1 MIQRLLAIW
10 SLVLLPFL
18 NPAYTSG
25 RSWFTDCQSLAWRI
39 LSITLL
45 ECEMSPSMWQFEHSL
60 ALEWKLT
67 FSSPMA
73 TAEFFKFAGMLSAAS
88 SFTASS
94 FRIWNSSTGIPSPP
108 LALLV
113 VMLPEAHLT
122 SHSRM
127 SGSRSVIPPWWFSGL
142 WRSFLYSSCVFLLPL
157 LLPLLG
163 PYHFSLLLC
172 PSLHEMFPWYL
183 KFFLKIL
190 FSSIS
195 LHWSLR
201 NAYLLSLLGILWN
214 SAFKCVYLSFSP
226 LLLKEMGIPD
236 HLYL

>member
-1 MIQRLLAIW
+1 MMQQILAIW

-18 NPAYTSG
+18 NPACTSG
-25 RSWFTDCQSLAWRI
+25 SSWFTDCQSLAWRI

-45 ECEMSPSMWQFEHSL
+45 ECEMSPIVWQFEHSL

-67 FSSPMA
+67 LSSPMA
-73 TAEFFKFAGMLSAAS
+73 IAEFFKFAGMLSAAS
-88 SFTASS
+88 SITASSFTTPS

-108 LALLV
+108 PALLV

-142 WRSFLYSSCVFLLPL
+142 WRSFLYSFCVFLLPL

-163 PYHFSLLLC
+163 PYHFCLLLC

-183 KFFLKIL
+183 
-190 FSSIS
+190 
-195 LHWSLR
+195 
-201 NAYLLSLLGILWN
+201 
-214 SAFKCVYLSFSP
+214 
-226 LLLKEMGIPD
+226 
-236 HLYL
+236 